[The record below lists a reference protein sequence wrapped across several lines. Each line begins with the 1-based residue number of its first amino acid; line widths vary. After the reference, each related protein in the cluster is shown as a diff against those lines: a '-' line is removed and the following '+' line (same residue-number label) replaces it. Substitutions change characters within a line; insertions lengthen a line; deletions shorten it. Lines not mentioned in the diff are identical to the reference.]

1 MIGLPPPST
10 RRCSLVENP
19 PCERPRASSGASP
32 PDGAGPAS
40 AGGVLMRPNN
50 GGIHEVEVPVDFT
63 TDIRLDLQSRQDALP
78 ETRLAP
84 AIEPAGDGA
93 YRAIVL
99 GQIAPGRAVAQNPQ
113 NAVQDGAVMVGPPGG
128 WPLGR

>member
-1 MIGLPPPST
+1 MRTRPVIDPALRWAPP
-10 RRCSLVENP
+10 
-19 PCERPRASSGASP
+19 P

-40 AGGVLMRPNN
+40 AGGVLMSPNN
-50 GGIHEVEVPVDFT
+50 GGVHKVEVPVDLT

-93 YRAIVL
+93 DRAIAL
-99 GQIAPGRAVAQNPQ
+99 GQIAPGRAGPQNP
-113 NAVQDGAVMVGPPGG
+113 
-128 WPLGR
+128 